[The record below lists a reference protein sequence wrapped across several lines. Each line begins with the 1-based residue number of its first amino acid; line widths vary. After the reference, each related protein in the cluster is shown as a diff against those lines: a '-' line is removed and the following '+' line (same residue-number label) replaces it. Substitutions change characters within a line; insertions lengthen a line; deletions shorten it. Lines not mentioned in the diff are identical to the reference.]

1 MKRQLLLI
9 LLLIMAYELQTYAQK
24 NGGKISGQVK
34 DPQGKPLAG
43 ATATLRNLSDTLIRR
58 NSIADENGS
67 FVFNGISEGKYLL
80 GVSYIGFKDFQI
92 NNILIGDAYQTI
104 GLPLIVLQPAND
116 QTLKE
121 VVITAKK
128 PLIEQ
133 QMDRTV
139 VNVDAMIS
147 AISSNALQILAKSPG
162 VMVDANDNISLNG
175 QSNVLVLIDDR
186 PTYLSGQSL
195 ASYLRSLPGGMLD
208 KLELLS
214 NPPARYD
221 ANGGAVINIVLKKK
235 QAPGFNGTLN
245 VGYNQGAYARS
256 NNALNVN
263 YRTPKFNLFGNIGYS
278 FDHNFSDQTFSRYFS
293 NNDGSLNK
301 SILQNSCSAYQS
313 NGRNGRIGIDYFASP
328 KTTLGIVLTGSTR
341 PRTDK
346 LNYVTRQYNG
356 SAQLDS
362 IGKGFT
368 NGKYSLHN
376 IGVNLNLQY
385 KFAKTG
391 EVFSVNIDQLNYS
404 SGSDQ
409 FSPLDIYLPDGSLVS
424 DQQRIF
430 TTPSIIHIYAAKG
443 DYSLPLSGQAEFSA
457 GLKSSYVS
465 TNNQNNW
472 LNGQGG
478 TFIPDYERSNHFRY
492 SENINSGY
500 INLKKN
506 WKYWAIQ
513 GGLRIENTNAAGHQ
527 LANPATRDST
537 FNKHYTSIFPSIYL
551 LRRLDSTG
559 NHTLTLSLNRR
570 INRPSYQQLNPFRF
584 FKDQYSYSGGNP
596 NLIPSYSIYPQLK
609 YSYKQYFGLTVSYGG
624 GNKDITQLT
633 RAYGP
638 LLITRPANF
647 ADNRRLAIIP
657 YISVNPTNW
666 WTLNLQAVILFQT
679 NKGKADGV
687 SLDQHT
693 NVHEI
698 ETNSQF
704 QLGKTWSA
712 ELNGF
717 FPGSQTYAQTSN
729 NSVYNISAGIQK
741 KLWKDQAT
749 IGINVNDLFHTLPLN
764 SQTLG
769 ISGVSAFNT
778 RNTDSRYLGL
788 SFTYRF
794 GKAINAR
801 KRNDSSSAE
810 EEKGRTN

>member
-9 LLLIMAYELQTYAQK
+9 LFLIITYTQQIYAQ
-24 NGGKISGQVK
+24 NISGEVK
-34 DPQGKPLAG
+34 GPQGKSLAG
-43 ATATLRNLSDTLIRR
+43 ATVILQNLSDTIISQS
-58 NSIADENGS
+58 SIVNENGS
-67 FVFNGISEGKYLL
+67 FVFKGISKGKYLL
-80 GVSYIGFKDFQI
+80 DVSHIGFRAFQI
-92 NNILIGDAYQTI
+92 NNILVDGISPTI
-104 GLPLIVLQPAND
+104 RLPLIVLQPAVG

-133 QMDRTV
+133 QIDRTV

-147 AISSNALQILAKSPG
+147 ATSSNALQILGKSPG
-162 VMVDANDNISLNG
+162 VMIDANDNISMNG
-175 QSNVLVLIDDR
+175 QNNVMILIDDR
-186 PTYLSGQSL
+186 PTYLSGPSL

-221 ANGGAVINIVLKKK
+221 ANGGAVINIMLKKK

-245 VGYNQGAYARS
+245 VGYNQGVYARS
-256 NNALNVN
+256 NNAINVN
-263 YRTPKFNLFGNIGYS
+263 YRTPKFNMFGNIGYS
-278 FDHNFSDQTFSRYFS
+278 RDHNFSDQTFSRYFF
-293 NNDGSLNK
+293 NNDGGPNK
-301 SILQNSCSAYQS
+301 SILQNSGSVYKS
-313 NGRNGRIGIDYFASP
+313 ESWNGRIGIDYFVSP
-328 KTTLGIVLTGSTR
+328 KTTLGIILTGSTR
-341 PRTDK
+341 PRTDN
-346 LNYVTRQYNG
+346 LNYTTMQYNN
-356 SAQLDS
+356 AVQLDS
-362 IGKGFT
+362 IGHGLT
-368 NGKYSLHN
+368 SGKYSSRN
-376 IGVNLNLQY
+376 IGVNLNLQH

-391 EVFSVNIDQLNYS
+391 ELFSVNIDQLNYS
-404 SGSDQ
+404 SGSNQ
-409 FSPLDIYLPDGSLVS
+409 FSPLDIYRPDGSIVNH
-424 DQQRIF
+424 QQRIF
-430 TTPSIIHIYAAKG
+430 TTPSIIHIYAAKA
-443 DYSLPLSGQAEFSA
+443 DYSLPLARQAEFTA

-472 LNGQGG
+472 LNGQAG

-492 SENINSGY
+492 SENTNSGY
-500 INLKKN
+500 INFKKN

-513 GGLRIENTNAAGHQ
+513 GGLRVENTNASGQ
-527 LANPATRDST
+527 QFANPATQDSI
-537 FNKHYTSIFPSIYL
+537 FNKHYTSLFPSFYL

-570 INRPSYQQLNPFRF
+570 VNRPSYQQLNPFLF
-584 FKDQYSYSGGNP
+584 FKDQYSYNGGNP
-596 NLIPSYSIYPQLK
+596 NLVPSFAIYPQLK

-624 GNKDITQLT
+624 GDKDITQLT
-633 RAYGP
+633 QTYGP
-638 LLITRPANF
+638 LLITRPVNF
-647 ADNRRLAIIP
+647 LNNRRLAIIP
-657 YISVNPTNW
+657 YASVNPTNW

-679 NKGKADGV
+679 SKGKADGV
-687 SLDQHT
+687 NLDQHT

-698 ETNSQF
+698 ETDSQF
-704 QLGKTWSA
+704 KLSKTWSA

-717 FPGSQTYAQTSN
+717 FPGAQTYAQTSN
-729 NSVYNISAGIQK
+729 NSVYNISAAIQK

-749 IGINVNDLFHTLPLN
+749 IGINVNDLFHTLPLK

-769 ISGVSAFNT
+769 INDVSAFNT
-778 RNTDSRYLGL
+778 RNTDSRYLGV